1 MPPALAS
8 NYPNP
13 FNPTTIRYGLPQ
25 AAEVELTVYNVAGQP
40 VQTLVAEHQRAGWYA
55 VEWDASGLAAGLY
68 FYRLQA
74 GAFSQVKKMLLLK

>member
-1 MPPALAS
+1 MPPALALAS

-68 FYRLQA
+68 FYRL
-74 GAFSQVKKMLLLK
+74 